1 MADILLTHC
10 NHLYFDRKQVRKMQ
24 PYPPLQ
30 TLIVAAL
37 LRREGFDV
45 ALFDS
50 TLQPPEEGFR
60 AALAQHRPRLVALC
74 EDNFNFLT
82 KMCLTRN
89 RELAFAMCRATKET
103 SIPVLVNSSDAT
115 DHVEAYLSNGVD
127 YVMVGEL
134 EDTLLETAR
143 CLLAGRGDGT
153 ENIDGLVYRDGRAG
167 TVRYNRP
174 RGVMANLDLLP
185 LAAWDL
191 IDVATYRHAWI
202 EAHGYF
208 SLNMVSS
215 RGCPYHCNWC
225 AKPIYGQSY
234 HYCSPDRV
242 AREMQYL
249 KTHLRPDHIWFADDI
264 FALSAQWTAQFAD
277 AVENLQAQIP
287 FKMQSRCDLMTR
299 PTVAALRRAGCSEV
313 WMGAES
319 GSQRILDAMDKGI
332 ALEQI
337 HQARENLRRHEIRAC
352 FFLQF
357 GYPGEDWDDI
367 QRTIRLVRETEPDD
381 IGVSVA
387 YPLPGTKF
395 HERVVA
401 QLGEK
406 KNWLDSDDLAMMF
419 RGTYTNDLY
428 HALHDALHLEVDLRK
443 SKGKDNE
450 RHKELRDLWAQVEEL
465 RTTCANPDPTVLWT
479 SS

>member
-30 TLIVAAL
+30 TLIAAAL

-50 TLQPPEEGFR
+50 TLEPPEEGFR
-60 AALAQHRPRLVALC
+60 AALARHQPRLVALC

-89 RELAFAMCRATKET
+89 RELAFSMCRAAKGTA
-103 SIPVLVNSSDAT
+103 IPVLVSSSDAT
-115 DHVEAYLSNGVD
+115 DHAETYLSNGVD

-143 CLLAGRGDGT
+143 CLLEGHTDRMEDI
-153 ENIDGLVYRDGRAG
+153 NGLVYRDWRTGAA
-167 TVRYNRP
+167 RYNRP
-174 RGVMANLDLLP
+174 RGVMAKLDLLP

-191 IDVATYRHAWI
+191 IDVAPYRHAWMQ
-202 EAHGYF
+202 AHGYF

-234 HYCSPDRV
+234 HYASPDRI
-242 AREMQYL
+242 AREMQHL

-264 FALSAQWTAQFAD
+264 FALSTQWTAQFAE
-277 AVENLQAQIP
+277 AVENLRAQIP

-332 ALEQI
+332 RLEQI
-337 HQARENLRRHEIRAC
+337 HQARENLRRHEIAAC

-357 GYPGEDWDDI
+357 GYPGEDWEDI
-367 QRTIRLVRETEPDD
+367 QSTIRLVRETEPDD

-443 SKGKDNE
+443 SKDKDNE
-450 RHKELRDLWAQVEEL
+450 RDKSLRDLWARVEEL